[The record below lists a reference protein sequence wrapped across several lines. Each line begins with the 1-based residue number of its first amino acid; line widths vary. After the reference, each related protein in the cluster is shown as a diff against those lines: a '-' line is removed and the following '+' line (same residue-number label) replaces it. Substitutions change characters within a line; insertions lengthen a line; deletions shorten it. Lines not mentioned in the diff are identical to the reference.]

1 MNLFEIVKYGVNC
14 REAAERYGVE
24 VNHCGMALCP
34 FHNDRHP
41 SLYVAD
47 DHYYCFACGEHG
59 DVIDFVGRL
68 FQLSPYDAAQK
79 LAADFHLTPDKPPSA
94 AALHAKRIRTEA
106 QQLRENERLCFSVLS
121 DYARVL
127 RSWKVQYAPLT
138 QDEPLHERF
147 INAKK
152 PSWAGL
158 FRHAEAGAQRVPAFC
173 AVCRQV
179 LERKGVH
186 AARRSPFRLPKSW
199 STSLAPKT
207 PHSSSSRS
215 CRSLQRDGHLL
226 FLVQHP
232 PQSRAAHAKLDR
244 RLTLI
249 AVDSAQGDLYQFTGH
264 LLQSTICVKR
274 RGLGHGLRRL

>member
-14 REAAERYGVE
+14 REAAGRYGVE

-79 LAADFHLTPDKPPSA
+79 LAVDFHLTPDKPPSA

-127 RSWKVQYAPLT
+127 RNWKVRYAPLT

-147 INAKK
+147 I
-152 PSWAGL
+152 
-158 FRHAEAGAQRVPAFC
+158 EA
-173 AVCRQV
+173 
-179 LERKGVH
+179 
-186 AARRSPFRLPKSW
+186 
-199 STSLAPKT
+199 
-207 PHSSSSRS
+207 
-215 CRSLQRDGHLL
+215 CRSLDQTEYYLDILCAGDSYERAEVIRQQMADG
-226 FLVQHP
+226 
-232 PQSRAAHAKLDR
+232 KLDR
-244 RLTLI
+244 LRQRLEKIHKEETEDGYDT
-249 AVDSAQGDLYQFTGH
+249 ADVA
-264 LLQSTICVKR
+264 
-274 RGLGHGLRRL
+274 